1 MVVLVSFANVDITSF
16 VNSLVDDDDSVDL
29 TVRFNDF
36 VNSPNCFRA
45 FNDVSLASSND
56 WAVLS
61 RCGRRFVKLKIDQD
75 VNADCRGDISLPLLL
90 LDDAMVD
97 DIMAGQTIFDLIVVR
112 ILFLFVATYLRCV
125 AD

>member
-16 VNSLVDDDDSVDL
+16 VNSLELSVDL

-61 RCGRRFVKLKIDQD
+61 RCGRRFVKLKFDQD
-75 VNADCRGDISLPLLL
+75 VNADCRGDISLPLLVL
-90 LDDAMVD
+90 DDDAMVD
-97 DIMAGQTIFDLIVVR
+97 DIMAGQTIFD
-112 ILFLFVATYLRCV
+112 RC
-125 AD
+125 

>member
-16 VNSLVDDDDSVDL
+16 VNSEDDSVDL

-36 VNSPNCFRA
+36 VNSPSCLRA

-61 RCGRRFVKLKIDQD
+61 RCGRRFVRLKFDQD
-75 VNADCRGDISLPLLL
+75 VNADCRGDISLPPLLL
-90 LDDAMVD
+90 LDDDAMVD
-97 DIMAGQTIFDLIVVR
+97 DIMAGQTIFDRCFR
-112 ILFLFVATYLRCV
+112 ILFLFVAICVYV

>member
-16 VNSLVDDDDSVDL
+16 VNSLELSVDL

-36 VNSPNCFRA
+36 VNSRNCFRA
-45 FNDVSLASSND
+45 FRDVSLASSND

-61 RCGRRFVKLKIDQD
+61 RCGRRFVRLKFDQD
-75 VNADCRGDISLPLLL
+75 VNADCRGDRSLPLLM
-90 LDDAMVD
+90 LDDAILD
-97 DIMAGQTIFDLIVVR
+97 DIMARWSNNLIVVR
-112 ILFLFVATYLRCV
+112 ILFLFVAICVYV